1 MTFPQVTINQI
12 NTRSGGKRDIART
25 LLMVGE
31 HEKTITP
38 TPVTAQ
44 TDLDALLGTKDSPL
58 RRNLR
63 SFLDN
68 AGQNAMIWL
77 ATTQTTTST
86 VKGQGQSAPADATPA
101 TWMDVVRDAQ
111 ATVSAEGVVV
121 VRPDATT
128 DDINN
133 AQQLREEL
141 TSKYQRW
148 TWFILAVRGCGTGE
162 KWSEYVTTMT
172 GLQKGIAAYAVQL
185 APMLFG
191 NEPGILA
198 GRLCNPSVTI
208 ADSPARVAT
217 GALVNMGRS
226 DKPQDSDG
234 RELDIATL
242 KALNMARFS
251 VPTWYP
257 DYEGYYWADGVTLD
271 VDGGDYQAI
280 EYLRVA
286 DEMAR
291 QVRLLAIPKIADR
304 SLNSTPASIAAHQ
317 QLFAKPMRDGARSLK
332 INGIVFP
339 GLCMSPRDGD
349 VQIIWPGKNRV
360 QIAIVVRP
368 YNSPKDITVSIML
381 DESGE

>member
-1 MTFPQVTINQI
+1 MTFPQVTINQL
-12 NTRSGGKRDIART
+12 NTRSGGKREIART

-31 HEKTITP
+31 HTKAITP

-44 TDLDALLGTKDSPL
+44 TDLDALLGTKSTPL
-58 RRNLR
+58 RSNVQA
-63 SFLDN
+63 FLDN

-77 ATTQTTTST
+77 ATVQTPQPAGQTQMWT
-86 VKGQGQSAPADATPA
+86 
-101 TWMDVVRDAQ
+101 DVVMDAQ
-111 ATVSAEGVVV
+111 ATVSAEGVIV
-121 VRPDATT
+121 VRPDATA
-128 DDINN
+128 DDINK

-141 TSKYQRW
+141 TNKYQRW

-162 KWSEYVTTMT
+162 KWAEYVTAMT
-172 GLQKGIAAYAVQL
+172 ALQKDIAAYAVQL

-191 NEPGILA
+191 NEPGVLA

-217 GALVNMGRS
+217 GALVNIGHS
-226 DKPQDSDG
+226 DKPQDSDK
-234 RELDIATL
+234 RELDLATI
-242 KALNMARFS
+242 KALNRARFS

-291 QVRLLAIPKIADR
+291 QVRLLAIPKIANR
-304 SLNSTPASIAAHQ
+304 SLNSTPTSVATHQ
-317 QLFAKPMRDGARSLK
+317 QLFAKPMRDGAKSLK
-332 INGIVFP
+332 INGTVFP

-349 VQIIWPGKNRV
+349 VQITWPEKDKV

-368 YNSPKDITVSIML
+368 YNCPKEITISIML

>member
-1 MTFPQVTINQI
+1 MTFPQTTINQL
-12 NTRSGGKRDIART
+12 NTRSGGKRDIVRT

-31 HEKTITP
+31 HKKTLAP
-38 TPVTAQ
+38 TPVTVQ
-44 TDLDALLGTKDSPL
+44 TDLDALLGSEASL
-58 RRNLR
+58 LR
-63 SFLDN
+63 SNLQAFLDN

-77 ATTQTTTST
+77 ATVQTPQPSGQTQTW
-86 VKGQGQSAPADATPA
+86 A
-101 TWMDVVRDAQ
+101 DVVMDAQ

-121 VRPDATT
+121 VRPDATA
-128 DDINN
+128 DDINR

-141 TSKYQRW
+141 NNKYQRW

-162 KWSEYVTTMT
+162 KWAEYVTAMT
-172 GLQKGIAAYAVQL
+172 TLQKGIAAYAVQL

-191 NEPGILA
+191 NEPGVLA

-226 DKPQDSDG
+226 DKPTDSDG

-242 KALNMARFS
+242 KALNTARFS

-286 DEMAR
+286 DEIAR
-291 QVRLLAIPKIADR
+291 QVRLLAISKIADR
-304 SLNSTPASIAAHQ
+304 SLNSTPASVATHQ
-317 QLFAKPMRDGARSLK
+317 QLFAKPMRDGAKSLK
-332 INGIVFP
+332 INGTVFP

-349 VQIIWPGKNRV
+349 VQIIWPEKDKV

-368 YNSPKDITVSIML
+368 YNCPKEITISIML

>member
-1 MTFPQVTINQI
+1 MTFPQVVINQL
-12 NTRSGGKRDIART
+12 NTRQGGKRDIART

-31 HEKTITP
+31 HTTIIPP

-44 TDLDALLGTKDSPL
+44 TDLDTLLGTDASPL
-58 RRNLR
+58 RNNLQA
-63 SFLDN
+63 FLDN
-68 AGQNAMIWL
+68 AGQSAMIWL
-77 ATTQTTTST
+77 ATLQKTQPAGKAQTA
-86 VKGQGQSAPADATPA
+86 QSDAVA
-101 TWMDVVRDAQ
+101 GTWIDVVRTAQ

-121 VRPDATT
+121 VLNDATT
-128 DDINN
+128 DDINK

-141 TSKYQRW
+141 INKYQRW

-162 KWSEYVTTMT
+162 KWAEYVTAMT
-172 GLQKGIAAYAVQL
+172 ALQKGIAAYAVQL
-185 APMLFG
+185 TPMLFG
-191 NEPGILA
+191 NEPGLLA

-217 GALVNMGRS
+217 GALVNMGRN
-226 DKPQDSDG
+226 DKPQDSDK
-234 RELDIATL
+234 RELDIATI

-304 SLNSTPASIAAHQ
+304 SLNSTPVSIAAHQ
-317 QLFAKPMRDGARSLK
+317 QLFAKPMRDGAKSLK
-332 INGIVFP
+332 INGTVFP

-349 VQIIWPGKNRV
+349 VQITWPGKDKV

-368 YNSPKDITVSIML
+368 YNCPKEITISIML

>member
-1 MTFPQVTINQI
+1 MTFPQVTINQLNNRI
-12 NTRSGGKRDIART
+12 GGKREIART
-25 LLMVGE
+25 LLMVGD
-31 HEKTITP
+31 HAKAIQP

-44 TDLDALLGTKDSPL
+44 TDLDALLGAKDSPL
-58 RRNLR
+58 RSNLQA
-63 SFLDN
+63 FLDN

-77 ATTQTTTST
+77 ATVQ
-86 VKGQGQSAPADATPA
+86 TPA
-101 TWMDVVRDAQ
+101 GTVAAKTWADVVMDAQ

-121 VRPDATT
+121 VRTDATA
-128 DDINN
+128 DDINK

-141 TSKYQRW
+141 TNKYQRW

-162 KWSEYVTTMT
+162 KWAEYVATMT
-172 GLQKGIAAYAVQL
+172 TLQKGIAAYAVQL

-191 NEPGILA
+191 NEPGMLA

-226 DKPQDSDG
+226 DKPQDSDK
-234 RELDIATL
+234 RELDLATI
-242 KALNMARFS
+242 KALNRARFS

-291 QVRLLAIPKIADR
+291 QVRLLAIPKIANR
-304 SLNSTPASIAAHQ
+304 SLNSTPASVAAHQ

-332 INGIVFP
+332 INGTVFP

-349 VQIIWPGKNRV
+349 VQITWPEKDKV

-368 YNSPKDITVSIML
+368 YNCPKDITISIML

>member
-1 MTFPQVTINQI
+1 MTFPQVIINQL
-12 NTRSGGKRDIART
+12 NTRQGGKRDIART

-31 HEKTITP
+31 HATLIPP

-44 TDLDALLGTKDSPL
+44 TDLDTLLGTDSSPL
-58 RRNLR
+58 RNNLR
-63 SFLDN
+63 AFLDN
-68 AGQNAMIWL
+68 AGQSAMIWL
-77 ATTQTTTST
+77 ATLQKTQPAS
-86 VKGQGQSAPADATPA
+86 KAQAAQSDTAAG
-101 TWMDVVRDAQ
+101 TWIDIVMDAQ

-121 VRPDATT
+121 VLNDATA
-128 DDINN
+128 DDINK

-141 TSKYQRW
+141 INKYQRW

-162 KWSEYVTTMT
+162 KWAEYVTTMT
-172 GLQKGIAAYAVQL
+172 ALQKGIAAYAVQL

-191 NEPGILA
+191 NEPGLLA

-217 GALVNMGRS
+217 GALVNMGRN
-226 DKPQDSDG
+226 DKPQDSDK
-234 RELDIATL
+234 RELDIATI

-251 VPTWYP
+251 VPTWYS

-271 VDGGDYQAI
+271 VDGGDYQAV

-286 DEMAR
+286 DEIAR

-304 SLNSTPASIAAHQ
+304 SLNSTPISIAAHQ
-317 QLFAKPMRDGARSLK
+317 QLFAKPMRDGSKSLK
-332 INGIVFP
+332 INGTVFP
-339 GLCMSPRDGD
+339 GLCMSPHDGD
-349 VQIIWPGKNRV
+349 VQISWPEKDKV

-368 YNSPKDITVSIML
+368 YNCPKEITISIML

>member
-1 MTFPQVTINQI
+1 MTFPQVTINQL
-12 NTRSGGKRDIART
+12 NTRSGGRRDIART

-31 HEKTITP
+31 YTKDIPP

-44 TDLDALLGTKDSPL
+44 TDLDALLGAKTTPL
-58 RRNLR
+58 RSNLQA
-63 SFLDN
+63 FLDN

-77 ATTQTTTST
+77 SAVQTPPAA
-86 VKGQGQSAPADATPA
+86 GQTRTWADA
-101 TWMDVVRDAQ
+101 VLDAQ
-111 ATVSAEGVVV
+111 NTVSAEGVVI
-121 VRPDATT
+121 VRADASVA
-128 DDINN
+128 DINR

-141 TSKYQRW
+141 NNKYQRW

-162 KWSEYVTTMT
+162 KWAEYVTAMT
-172 GLQKGIAAYAVQL
+172 TLQKGIAAYAVQL

-191 NEPGILA
+191 NEPGMLS

-226 DKPQDSDG
+226 DKPQDSDK
-234 RELDIATL
+234 RELDIATI
-242 KALNMARFS
+242 KALNRARFS

-304 SLNSTPASIAAHQ
+304 SLNSTPASVAAHQ
-317 QLFAKPMRDGARSLK
+317 QLFAKPMRDGAKSLK
-332 INGIVFP
+332 INGTVFP

-349 VQIIWPGKNRV
+349 AKISWPKKDKV

-368 YNSPKDITVSIML
+368 YNCPKEITISIML

>member
-1 MTFPQVTINQI
+1 MTFPQVVINQL
-12 NTRSGGKRDIART
+12 NTRQGGKRDIART

-31 HEKTITP
+31 HTTIIPP

-44 TDLDALLGTKDSPL
+44 TDLDTLLGTDASPL
-58 RRNLR
+58 RNNLQA
-63 SFLDN
+63 FLDN
-68 AGQNAMIWL
+68 AGQSAMIWL
-77 ATTQTTTST
+77 ATLQKTQPAGKAQTA
-86 VKGQGQSAPADATPA
+86 QSDAVA
-101 TWMDVVRDAQ
+101 GTWIDVVRTAQ

-121 VRPDATT
+121 VLNDATT
-128 DDINN
+128 DDINK

-141 TSKYQRW
+141 INKYQRW

-162 KWSEYVTTMT
+162 KWAEYVTAMT
-172 GLQKGIAAYAVQL
+172 ALQKGIAAYAVQL
-185 APMLFG
+185 TPTLFG
-191 NEPGILA
+191 NEPGLLA

-217 GALVNMGRS
+217 GALVNMGRN
-226 DKPQDSDG
+226 DKPQDSDK
-234 RELDIATL
+234 RELDIATI

-304 SLNSTPASIAAHQ
+304 SLNSTPVSIAAHQ
-317 QLFAKPMRDGARSLK
+317 QLFAKPMRDGAKSLK
-332 INGIVFP
+332 INGTVFP

-349 VQIIWPGKNRV
+349 VQIAWPEKDKV

-368 YNSPKDITVSIML
+368 YNCPKEITISIML

>member
-1 MTFPQVTINQI
+1 MTFPQVVINQL
-12 NTRSGGKRDIART
+12 NTHQGGKRDIART

-31 HEKTITP
+31 HTTIIPP

-44 TDLDALLGTKDSPL
+44 TDLDTLLGTDASPL
-58 RRNLR
+58 RNNLQA
-63 SFLDN
+63 FLDN
-68 AGQNAMIWL
+68 AGQSAMIWL
-77 ATTQTTTST
+77 ATLQKTQPAGKAQTA
-86 VKGQGQSAPADATPA
+86 QSDAVA
-101 TWMDVVRDAQ
+101 GTWIDVVRTAQ

-121 VRPDATT
+121 VLNDTTT
-128 DDINN
+128 DDINK

-141 TSKYQRW
+141 INKYQRW

-162 KWSEYVTTMT
+162 KWAEYVTAMT
-172 GLQKGIAAYAVQL
+172 ALQKGIAAYAVQL
-185 APMLFG
+185 TPMLFG
-191 NEPGILA
+191 NEPGLLA

-217 GALVNMGRS
+217 GALVNMGRN
-226 DKPQDSDG
+226 DKPQDSYK
-234 RELDIATL
+234 RELDIATI

-271 VDGGDYQAI
+271 VDGGDYQAL

-304 SLNSTPASIAAHQ
+304 SLNSTPVSVAAHQ
-317 QLFAKPMRDGARSLK
+317 QLFAKPMRDGAKSLK
-332 INGIVFP
+332 INGTVFP

-349 VQIIWPGKNRV
+349 VQITWPEKDKV

-368 YNSPKDITVSIML
+368 YNCPKEITISIML

>member
-1 MTFPQVTINQI
+1 MTFPQVVINQL
-12 NTRSGGKRDIART
+12 NTRQGGKRDIART

-31 HEKTITP
+31 HTTIIPP

-44 TDLDALLGTKDSPL
+44 TDLDTLLGTDASPL
-58 RRNLR
+58 RNNLQA
-63 SFLDN
+63 FLDN
-68 AGQNAMIWL
+68 AGQSAMIWL
-77 ATTQTTTST
+77 ATLQKTQPAGKAQTA
-86 VKGQGQSAPADATPA
+86 QSDAVA
-101 TWMDVVRDAQ
+101 GTWIDVVRTAQ

-121 VRPDATT
+121 VLNDATT
-128 DDINN
+128 DDINK

-141 TSKYQRW
+141 INKYQRW

-162 KWSEYVTTMT
+162 KWAEYVTAMT
-172 GLQKGIAAYAVQL
+172 ALQKRIAAYAVQL
-185 APMLFG
+185 TPMLFG
-191 NEPGILA
+191 NEPGLLA

-217 GALVNMGRS
+217 GALVNMGRN
-226 DKPQDSDG
+226 DKPQDSDK
-234 RELDIATL
+234 RELDIATI

-304 SLNSTPASIAAHQ
+304 SLNSTPVSIAAHQ
-317 QLFAKPMRDGARSLK
+317 QLFAKPMRDGAKSLK
-332 INGIVFP
+332 INGTVFP

-349 VQIIWPGKNRV
+349 VQITWPEKDKV

-368 YNSPKDITVSIML
+368 YNCPKEITISIML

>member
-1 MTFPQVTINQI
+1 MTFPQVTINQL

-31 HEKTITP
+31 HTKAITP
-38 TPVTAQ
+38 APVTAQ
-44 TDLDALLGTKDSPL
+44 TDLDALLGAKDSPL
-58 RRNLR
+58 RSNLQA
-63 SFLDN
+63 FLDN

-77 ATTQTTTST
+77 TTVQTPQPADQTQTW
-86 VKGQGQSAPADATPA
+86 A
-101 TWMDVVRDAQ
+101 DVVMDAQ
-111 ATVSAEGVVV
+111 ATVSAEGVIV
-121 VRPDATT
+121 VRPDTT
-128 DDINN
+128 ADDINK

-141 TSKYQRW
+141 TNKCQRW

-162 KWSEYVTTMT
+162 KWAEYLTAMT
-172 GLQKGIAAYAVQL
+172 ALQKGIAAYAVQL

-191 NEPGILA
+191 NEPGMLA

-226 DKPQDSDG
+226 DKPQDSDK
-234 RELDIATL
+234 RELDIATV
-242 KALNMARFS
+242 KALNRARFS

-304 SLNSTPASIAAHQ
+304 SLNSTPASVAAHQ
-317 QLFAKPMRDGARSLK
+317 QLFAKPMRDGAKSLK
-332 INGIVFP
+332 INGTVFP

-349 VQIIWPGKNRV
+349 VQIIWPEKDKV

-368 YNSPKDITVSIML
+368 YNCPKEITISIML

>member
-1 MTFPQVTINQI
+1 MTFPQVTINQL

-31 HEKTITP
+31 HTKAIAP

-44 TDLDALLGTKDSPL
+44 TDLDALLGAKDSPL
-58 RRNLR
+58 RSNLQA
-63 SFLDN
+63 FLDN

-77 ATTQTTTST
+77 ATVQTPPPA
-86 VKGQGQSAPADATPA
+86 GQAK
-101 TWMDVVRDAQ
+101 TWADVVMDAQ
-111 ATVSAEGVVV
+111 NTVSAEGVVV
-121 VRPDATT
+121 VRPDATV
-128 DDINN
+128 DDINR

-141 TSKYQRW
+141 NNRYQRW

-162 KWSEYVTTMT
+162 KWAEYVTTMT
-172 GLQKGIAAYAVQL
+172 TLQKGLAAYAVQL
-185 APMLFG
+185 TPMLFG
-191 NEPGILA
+191 NEPGMLA

-226 DKPQDSDG
+226 DKPQDSDK
-234 RELDIATL
+234 RELDIATI
-242 KALNMARFS
+242 KALNRARFS

-304 SLNSTPASIAAHQ
+304 SLNSTPASVAAHQ
-317 QLFAKPMRDGARSLK
+317 QLFARPMRDGAKSLK
-332 INGIVFP
+332 INGTVFP

-349 VQIIWPGKNRV
+349 VKISWPEKDKV

-368 YNSPKDITVSIML
+368 YNCPKEITISIML

>member
-1 MTFPQVTINQI
+1 MTFPQVTINQL
-12 NTRSGGKRDIART
+12 NNRSGGKREIART
-25 LLMVGE
+25 LLMVGD
-31 HEKTITP
+31 HAKAIQP

-44 TDLDALLGTKDSPL
+44 TDLDALLGAKDSPL
-58 RRNLR
+58 RSNLQA
-63 SFLDN
+63 FLDN

-77 ATTQTTTST
+77 ATVQ
-86 VKGQGQSAPADATPA
+86 TPA
-101 TWMDVVRDAQ
+101 GTVAAKTWADVVMDAQ

-121 VRPDATT
+121 VRTDATA
-128 DDINN
+128 DDINK

-141 TSKYQRW
+141 TNKYQRW

-162 KWSEYVTTMT
+162 KWAEYVTAMT
-172 GLQKGIAAYAVQL
+172 TLQKDIAAYAVQL

-191 NEPGILA
+191 NEPGVLA

-217 GALVNMGRS
+217 GALVDLGRS
-226 DKPQDSDG
+226 DKPQDSDK
-234 RELDIATL
+234 RELDLATI
-242 KALNMARFS
+242 KALNRARFS

-291 QVRLLAIPKIADR
+291 QVRLLAIPKIANR
-304 SLNSTPASIAAHQ
+304 SLNSTPASVATHQ

-332 INGIVFP
+332 INGTVFP

-349 VQIIWPGKNRV
+349 VQITWPEKDKV

-368 YNSPKDITVSIML
+368 YNCPKEITISIML

>member
-1 MTFPQVTINQI
+1 MTFPQVTINQL
-12 NTRSGGKRDIART
+12 NTRSGGGRDIART

-31 HEKTITP
+31 HTKAITP
-38 TPVTAQ
+38 APVTAQ
-44 TDLDALLGTKDSPL
+44 TDLDALLGAKDSPL
-58 RRNLR
+58 RSNLQA
-63 SFLDN
+63 FLDN

-77 ATTQTTTST
+77 TTVQTPQPADQTQTW
-86 VKGQGQSAPADATPA
+86 A
-101 TWMDVVRDAQ
+101 DVVMDAQ
-111 ATVSAEGVVV
+111 ATVSAEGVIV
-121 VRPDATT
+121 VRPDATA
-128 DDINN
+128 DDINK

-141 TSKYQRW
+141 TNKCQRW
-148 TWFILAVRGCGTGE
+148 TWFILSVRGCGTGE
-162 KWSEYVTTMT
+162 KWAEYLTAMT
-172 GLQKGIAAYAVQL
+172 ALQKGIAAYAVQL

-191 NEPGILA
+191 NEPGMLA

-226 DKPQDSDG
+226 DKPQDSDK
-234 RELDIATL
+234 RELDIATI
-242 KALNMARFS
+242 KALNRARFS

-304 SLNSTPASIAAHQ
+304 SLNSTPASVAAHQ
-317 QLFAKPMRDGARSLK
+317 QLFAKPMRDGAKSLK
-332 INGIVFP
+332 INGTVFP

-349 VQIIWPGKNRV
+349 VQIIWPEKDKV

-368 YNSPKDITVSIML
+368 YNCPKEITISIML

>member
-1 MTFPQVTINQI
+1 MTFPQVTINQL
-12 NTRSGGKRDIART
+12 NTHSGSKRGIACT

-31 HEKTITP
+31 HTKAILP

-44 TDLDALLGTKDSPL
+44 TDLDSLLGTKDSL
-58 RRNLR
+58 LR
-63 SFLDN
+63 SNVQAFLDN

-77 ATTQTTTST
+77 ATVQTPQPS
-86 VKGQGQSAPADATPA
+86 GQTR
-101 TWMDVVRDAQ
+101 TWADVVMDAQ
-111 ATVSAEGVVV
+111 ATLSVEGVVV
-121 VRPDATT
+121 VRANASGN
-128 DDINN
+128 DIDK
-133 AQQLREEL
+133 AQQLRSEL
-141 TSKYQRW
+141 NNTFQRW

-162 KWSEYVTTMT
+162 KWSEYVTVMT

-185 APMLFG
+185 TPMLFG

-217 GALVNMGRS
+217 GALVNMGRN
-226 DKPQDSDG
+226 DKPQDSDK
-234 RELDIATL
+234 RELDIATIR
-242 KALNMARFS
+242 ALNRARFS

-304 SLNSTPASIAAHQ
+304 SLNSTPASVAAHQ
-317 QLFAKPMRDGARSLK
+317 QLFAKPMRDGAKSLK
-332 INGIVFP
+332 INGTVFP

-349 VQIIWPGKNRV
+349 VKISWPEKDKV

-368 YNSPKDITVSIML
+368 YNCPKEITISIML

>member
-1 MTFPQVTINQI
+1 MTFPQVTINQL
-12 NTRSGGKRDIART
+12 NTRSGGKREIART

-31 HEKTITP
+31 HTKAITP

-44 TDLDALLGTKDSPL
+44 TDLDALLGIKSTPL
-58 RRNLR
+58 RSNVQA
-63 SFLDN
+63 FLDN

-77 ATTQTTTST
+77 ATVQTPQPASQTQTW
-86 VKGQGQSAPADATPA
+86 AD
-101 TWMDVVRDAQ
+101 MVMDAQ
-111 ATVSAEGVVV
+111 STVSAEGVVV
-121 VRPDATT
+121 VRPDATA
-128 DDINN
+128 DDINK

-141 TSKYQRW
+141 TNKYQRW

-162 KWSEYVTTMT
+162 KWAEYVTAMT
-172 GLQKGIAAYAVQL
+172 ALQKDIAAYAVQL

-191 NEPGILA
+191 NEPGVLA

-217 GALVNMGRS
+217 GALVNLGRS
-226 DKPQDSDG
+226 DKPQDSDK
-234 RELDIATL
+234 RELDLATI
-242 KALNMARFS
+242 KALNRARFS

-257 DYEGYYWADGVTLD
+257 DYEGCYWADGVTLD
-271 VDGGDYQAI
+271 VDAGDYQVI

-291 QVRLLAIPKIADR
+291 QVRLLAIPKIANR
-304 SLNSTPASIAAHQ
+304 SLNSTPASVATHQ
-317 QLFAKPMRDGARSLK
+317 QLFAKPMRDGAKSLK
-332 INGIVFP
+332 INGTVFP

-349 VQIIWPGKNRV
+349 VQISWPEKDKV

-368 YNSPKDITVSIML
+368 YNCPKEITISIML

>member
-1 MTFPQVTINQI
+1 MTFPQVTINQL
-12 NTRSGGKRDIART
+12 NTRSGGKREIART

-31 HEKTITP
+31 HTKAITP

-44 TDLDALLGTKDSPL
+44 TDLDALLGTKSTPL
-58 RRNLR
+58 RSNVQA
-63 SFLDN
+63 FLDN

-77 ATTQTTTST
+77 ATVQTPQPAGQTQMWT
-86 VKGQGQSAPADATPA
+86 
-101 TWMDVVRDAQ
+101 DVVMDAQ
-111 ATVSAEGVVV
+111 ATVSAEGVIV
-121 VRPDATT
+121 VRPDATA
-128 DDINN
+128 DDINK

-141 TSKYQRW
+141 TNKYQRW

-162 KWSEYVTTMT
+162 KWAEYVTAMT
-172 GLQKGIAAYAVQL
+172 ALQKDIAAYAVQL

-191 NEPGILA
+191 NEPGVLA

-217 GALVNMGRS
+217 GALVNIGRS
-226 DKPQDSDG
+226 DKPQDSDK
-234 RELDIATL
+234 RELDLATI
-242 KALNMARFS
+242 KALNRARFS

-291 QVRLLAIPKIADR
+291 QVRLLAIPKIANR
-304 SLNSTPASIAAHQ
+304 SLNSTPTSVATHQ
-317 QLFAKPMRDGARSLK
+317 QLFAKPMRDGAKSLK
-332 INGIVFP
+332 INGTVFP

-349 VQIIWPGKNRV
+349 VQITWPEKDKV

-368 YNSPKDITVSIML
+368 YNCPKEITISIML

>member
-1 MTFPQVTINQI
+1 MTFPQTTINQL

-31 HEKTITP
+31 HKKP
-38 TPVTAQ
+38 LAPAPVTAQ
-44 TDLDALLGTKDSPL
+44 TDLDALLGSETSL
-58 RRNLR
+58 LR
-63 SFLDN
+63 SNLQAFLDN

-77 ATTQTTTST
+77 ATVQTPQPA
-86 VKGQGQSAPADATPA
+86 GQTR
-101 TWMDVVRDAQ
+101 TWGDVVMDAQ
-111 ATVSAEGVVV
+111 ATVSAEGVIV
-121 VRPDATT
+121 VRPDATR
-128 DDINN
+128 DDINK
-133 AQQLREEL
+133 AQQLRSEL
-141 TSKYQRW
+141 NNTLQRW
-148 TWFILAVRGCGTGE
+148 TWFIMAVRGCGTGE
-162 KWSEYVTTMT
+162 KWAEYVTAMT
-172 GLQKGIAAYAVQL
+172 TLQKGIAAYAVQL

-191 NEPGILA
+191 NEPGMLA

-226 DKPQDSDG
+226 DKPTDSDG

-242 KALNMARFS
+242 KALNNVRFS

-286 DEMAR
+286 DEIAR
-291 QVRLLAIPKIADR
+291 QVRLLAVPRIADR
-304 SLNSTPASIAAHQ
+304 SLNSTPASVATHQ

-332 INGIVFP
+332 INGTVFP

-349 VQIIWPGKNRV
+349 VQITWPAKDRV
-360 QIAIVVRP
+360 QIVIVVRP
-368 YNSPKDITVSIML
+368 YNCPKEITISIML

>member
-1 MTFPQVTINQI
+1 MTFPQVTINQL
-12 NTRSGGKRDIART
+12 NTHSGSKRGIACT

-31 HEKTITP
+31 HTKAILP

-44 TDLDALLGTKDSPL
+44 TDLDSLLGTKDSL
-58 RRNLR
+58 LR
-63 SFLDN
+63 SNVQAFLDN

-77 ATTQTTTST
+77 ATVQTPQPS
-86 VKGQGQSAPADATPA
+86 GQTR
-101 TWMDVVRDAQ
+101 TWADVVMDAQ
-111 ATVSAEGVVV
+111 ATLSVEGVVV
-121 VRPDATT
+121 VRANASGN
-128 DDINN
+128 DIDK
-133 AQQLREEL
+133 AQQLR
-141 TSKYQRW
+141 SKLNNTFQRW
-148 TWFILAVRGCGTGE
+148 TWFILAIRGCGTGE
-162 KWSEYVTTMT
+162 KWSEYVTAMT

-185 APMLFG
+185 TPMLFG

-217 GALVNMGRS
+217 GALVNMGRN
-226 DKPQDSDG
+226 DKPQDSDK
-234 RELDIATL
+234 RELDIATIR
-242 KALNMARFS
+242 ALNRARFS

-304 SLNSTPASIAAHQ
+304 SLNSTPASVAAHQ
-317 QLFAKPMRDGARSLK
+317 QLFAKPMRDGAKSLK
-332 INGIVFP
+332 INGTVFP
-339 GLCMSPRDGD
+339 GLCMSPHDGD
-349 VQIIWPGKNRV
+349 VKISWPEKDKV

-368 YNSPKDITVSIML
+368 YNCPKEITISIML

>member
-1 MTFPQVTINQI
+1 MTFPQVTINQL
-12 NTRSGGKRDIART
+12 NTRSGGKREIART

-31 HEKTITP
+31 HAKAITP
-38 TPVTAQ
+38 APVTAQ
-44 TDLDALLGTKDSPL
+44 TDLDALLGVKDSL
-58 RRNLR
+58 LR
-63 SFLDN
+63 SNVQAFLDN

-77 ATTQTTTST
+77 ATVQTPPPA
-86 VKGQGQSAPADATPA
+86 GQAK
-101 TWMDVVRDAQ
+101 TWADVVTDAQ

-121 VRPDATT
+121 VRPDTSI
-128 DDINN
+128 DDINK
-133 AQQLREEL
+133 AQQLRSEL
-141 TSKYQRW
+141 NNTLQRW
-148 TWFILAVRGCGTGE
+148 TWFIMAVRGCGTGE
-162 KWSEYVTTMT
+162 KWAEYVAAMT
-172 GLQKGIAAYAVQL
+172 ALQKGIAAYAVQL
-185 APMLFG
+185 TPMLFG
-191 NEPGILA
+191 NEPGMLA

-208 ADSPARVAT
+208 ADSPARVTT

-226 DKPQDSDG
+226 DKPVDG
-234 RELDIATL
+234 DKRELDLATI
-242 KALNMARFS
+242 KALNRARFS

-304 SLNSTPASIAAHQ
+304 SLNSTPASVAAHQ
-317 QLFAKPMRDGARSLK
+317 QLFAKPMRDGSKSLK
-332 INGIVFP
+332 INGTVFP

-349 VQIIWPGKNRV
+349 VQITWPEKDKV

-368 YNSPKDITVSIML
+368 YNCPKDITISIML

>member
-1 MTFPQVTINQI
+1 MTFPQVVINQL
-12 NTRSGGKRDIART
+12 NTRQGGKRDIART

-31 HEKTITP
+31 HTTIIPP

-44 TDLDALLGTKDSPL
+44 TDLDTLLGTDASPL
-58 RRNLR
+58 RNNLQA
-63 SFLDN
+63 FLDN
-68 AGQNAMIWL
+68 AGQSAMIWL
-77 ATTQTTTST
+77 ATLQKTQPAGKAQTE
-86 VKGQGQSAPADATPA
+86 QSDAVA
-101 TWMDVVRDAQ
+101 GTWIDVVRTAQ

-121 VRPDATT
+121 VLNDATT
-128 DDINN
+128 DDINK

-141 TSKYQRW
+141 INKYQRW

-162 KWSEYVTTMT
+162 KWAEYVTAMT
-172 GLQKGIAAYAVQL
+172 ALQKGIAAYAVQL
-185 APMLFG
+185 TPMLFG
-191 NEPGILA
+191 NEPGLLA

-217 GALVNMGRS
+217 GALVNMGRN
-226 DKPQDSDG
+226 DKPQDSDK
-234 RELDIATL
+234 RELDIATI

-304 SLNSTPASIAAHQ
+304 SLNSTPVSIAAHQ
-317 QLFAKPMRDGARSLK
+317 QLFAKPMRDGAKSLK
-332 INGIVFP
+332 INGTVFP

-349 VQIIWPGKNRV
+349 VQITWPEKDKV

-368 YNSPKDITVSIML
+368 YNCPKEITISIML

>member
-1 MTFPQVTINQI
+1 MTFPQTTINQL

-31 HEKTITP
+31 HKKTLAP

-44 TDLDALLGTKDSPL
+44 TDLDALLGSEASL
-58 RRNLR
+58 LR
-63 SFLDN
+63 SNLQAFLDN

-77 ATTQTTTST
+77 ATVQTPQPSGQTQTW
-86 VKGQGQSAPADATPA
+86 A
-101 TWMDVVRDAQ
+101 DVVMDAQ

-121 VRPDATT
+121 VRPDATA
-128 DDINN
+128 DDINR

-141 TSKYQRW
+141 NNKYQRW

-162 KWSEYVTTMT
+162 KWAEYVTAMT
-172 GLQKGIAAYAVQL
+172 TLQKGIAAYAVQL

-191 NEPGILA
+191 NEPGMLA

-226 DKPQDSDG
+226 DKPTDSDG
-234 RELDIATL
+234 RELEIATL
-242 KALNMARFS
+242 KALNTARFS

-286 DEMAR
+286 DEIAR
-291 QVRLLAIPKIADR
+291 QVRLLAIPRIADR
-304 SLNSTPASIAAHQ
+304 SLNSTPASVATHQ
-317 QLFAKPMRDGARSLK
+317 QLFAKPMRDGAKSLK
-332 INGIVFP
+332 INGTVFP

-349 VQIIWPGKNRV
+349 VQITWPAKDRV

-368 YNSPKDITVSIML
+368 YNCPKEITISIML

>member
-1 MTFPQVTINQI
+1 MTFPQVTINQL
-12 NTRSGGKRDIART
+12 NTRSGGKREIART

-31 HEKTITP
+31 HTKAITP

-44 TDLDALLGTKDSPL
+44 TDLDALLGTKSTPL
-58 RRNLR
+58 LSNLQA
-63 SFLDN
+63 FLDN

-77 ATTQTTTST
+77 ATVQTPQPASQTQTW
-86 VKGQGQSAPADATPA
+86 A
-101 TWMDVVRDAQ
+101 DVVMDAQ

-121 VRPDATT
+121 VRADATA
-128 DDINN
+128 DDINK
-133 AQQLREEL
+133 AQQMREEL
-141 TSKYQRW
+141 TNKYQRW

-162 KWSEYVTTMT
+162 KWAEYVTAMT
-172 GLQKGIAAYAVQL
+172 ALQKDIAAYAVQL

-217 GALVNMGRS
+217 GALVNLGRS
-226 DKPQDSDG
+226 DKPQDSDK
-234 RELDIATL
+234 RELDLATI
-242 KALNMARFS
+242 KALNRARFS

-304 SLNSTPASIAAHQ
+304 SLNSTPASVAAHQ

-332 INGIVFP
+332 INGTVFP

-349 VQIIWPGKNRV
+349 VQITWPEKDKV

-368 YNSPKDITVSIML
+368 YNCPKEITISIML

>member
-1 MTFPQVTINQI
+1 MTFPQTTINQL
-12 NTRSGGKRDIART
+12 NTRSGGKRDIVRT

-31 HEKTITP
+31 HKKPLAP

-44 TDLDALLGTKDSPL
+44 TDLDALLGSEASL
-58 RRNLR
+58 LR
-63 SFLDN
+63 SNLQAFLDN

-77 ATTQTTTST
+77 ATVQTPQPA
-86 VKGQGQSAPADATPA
+86 GQTR
-101 TWMDVVRDAQ
+101 TWGDVVIDAQ

-121 VRPDATT
+121 IRPDTT
-128 DDINN
+128 RDDINN
-133 AQQLREEL
+133 AQTLRESL
-141 TSKYQRW
+141 INKYQRW

-162 KWSEYVTTMT
+162 KWAEYVTAMT
-172 GLQKGIAAYAVQL
+172 ALQKDIAAHAVQL

-191 NEPGILA
+191 NEPGMLA

-226 DKPQDSDG
+226 DKPTDSDG

-242 KALNMARFS
+242 KALNNVRFS

-286 DEMAR
+286 DEIAR

-304 SLNSTPASIAAHQ
+304 SLNSTPTSVATHQ
-317 QLFAKPMRDGARSLK
+317 QLFAKPMRDGAKSLK
-332 INGIVFP
+332 INGTVFP

-349 VQIIWPGKNRV
+349 VQITWPEKDRV

-368 YNSPKDITVSIML
+368 YNCPKEITISIML

>member
-1 MTFPQVTINQI
+1 MTFPQTTINQL

-31 HEKTITP
+31 HKKPLAP

-44 TDLDALLGTKDSPL
+44 TDLDALLGSETSL
-58 RRNLR
+58 LR
-63 SFLDN
+63 SNLQAFLDN

-77 ATTQTTTST
+77 ATVQTPQPA
-86 VKGQGQSAPADATPA
+86 GQTR
-101 TWMDVVRDAQ
+101 TWGDVVMDAQ
-111 ATVSAEGVVV
+111 ATVSAEGVIV
-121 VRPDATT
+121 VRPDATR
-128 DDINN
+128 DDINK
-133 AQQLREEL
+133 AQQLRSEL
-141 TSKYQRW
+141 NNTLQRW
-148 TWFILAVRGCGTGE
+148 TWFIMAVRGCGTGE
-162 KWSEYVTTMT
+162 KWAEYVTAMT
-172 GLQKGIAAYAVQL
+172 TLQKGIAAYAVQL

-191 NEPGILA
+191 NEPGMLA

-226 DKPQDSDG
+226 DKPTDSDG
-234 RELDIATL
+234 RELEIATL
-242 KALNMARFS
+242 KALNTARFS

-286 DEMAR
+286 DEIAR
-291 QVRLLAIPKIADR
+291 QVRLLAVPKIADR
-304 SLNSTPASIAAHQ
+304 SLNSTPASVATHQ

-332 INGIVFP
+332 INGTVFP
-339 GLCMSPRDGD
+339 GLCMSTRDGD
-349 VQIIWPGKNRV
+349 VQITWPAKDRV
-360 QIAIVVRP
+360 QITIVVRP
-368 YNSPKDITVSIML
+368 YNCPKEITISIML

>member
-1 MTFPQVTINQI
+1 MTFPQVTINQL
-12 NTRSGGKRDIART
+12 NTRSGGKRGIART

-31 HEKTITP
+31 HTKAITP

-44 TDLDALLGTKDSPL
+44 TDLDTLLGVKDSPL
-58 RRNLR
+58 RSNLQA
-63 SFLDN
+63 FLDN

-77 ATTQTTTST
+77 ATVQKPQSAGQTQTW
-86 VKGQGQSAPADATPA
+86 A
-101 TWMDVVRDAQ
+101 DVVMDAQ
-111 ATVSAEGVVV
+111 ATVSAEGVIVV
-121 VRPDATT
+121 HPDATA
-128 DDINN
+128 DDINK

-141 TSKYQRW
+141 TNKYQRW

-162 KWSEYVTTMT
+162 KWAEYVTAMT
-172 GLQKGIAAYAVQL
+172 ALQKDIAAYAVQL

-191 NEPGILA
+191 NEPGVLA

-217 GALVNMGRS
+217 GALVDLGRS
-226 DKPQDSDG
+226 DKPQDSDK
-234 RELDIATL
+234 RELDLATI
-242 KALNMARFS
+242 KALNRARFS
-251 VPTWYP
+251 VPTWYL

-304 SLNSTPASIAAHQ
+304 SLNSTPASVAAHQ
-317 QLFAKPMRDGARSLK
+317 QLFAKPMRDGARSMK
-332 INGIVFP
+332 INGTVFP

-349 VQIIWPGKNRV
+349 VQITWPEKDKV

-368 YNSPKDITVSIML
+368 YNCPKEITISIML

>member
-1 MTFPQVTINQI
+1 MTFPQVVINQL
-12 NTRSGGKRDIART
+12 NTRQGGKRDIART

-31 HEKTITP
+31 HTTIIPP

-44 TDLDALLGTKDSPL
+44 TDLDTLLGTDASPL
-58 RRNLR
+58 RNNLQA
-63 SFLDN
+63 FLDN
-68 AGQNAMIWL
+68 AGQSAMIWL
-77 ATTQTTTST
+77 ATLQKTQPASKAQAAQSDT
-86 VKGQGQSAPADATPA
+86 VAG
-101 TWMDVVRDAQ
+101 TWIDVVRTAQ

-121 VRPDATT
+121 VLNDATT
-128 DDINN
+128 DDINK

-141 TSKYQRW
+141 INKYQRW

-162 KWSEYVTTMT
+162 KWAEYVTAMT
-172 GLQKGIAAYAVQL
+172 ALQKGIAAYAVQL
-185 APMLFG
+185 TPMLFG
-191 NEPGILA
+191 NEPGLLA

-217 GALVNMGRS
+217 GALVNMGRN
-226 DKPQDSDG
+226 DKPQDSDK
-234 RELDIATL
+234 RELDIATI

-304 SLNSTPASIAAHQ
+304 SLNSTPVSIAAHQ
-317 QLFAKPMRDGARSLK
+317 QLFAKPMRDGAKSLK
-332 INGIVFP
+332 INGTVFP

-349 VQIIWPGKNRV
+349 VQIAWPEKDKV

-368 YNSPKDITVSIML
+368 YNCPKEITISIML

>member
-1 MTFPQVTINQI
+1 MTFPQVVINQL
-12 NTRSGGKRDIART
+12 NTRQGGKRDIART

-31 HEKTITP
+31 HTTIIPP

-44 TDLDALLGTKDSPL
+44 TDLDTLLGTDASPL
-58 RRNLR
+58 RNNLQA
-63 SFLDN
+63 FLDN
-68 AGQNAMIWL
+68 AGQSAMIWL
-77 ATTQTTTST
+77 ATLQKTQPASKAQTT
-86 VKGQGQSAPADATPA
+86 QSDAVA
-101 TWMDVVRDAQ
+101 GTWIDVVRTAQ

-121 VRPDATT
+121 VLNDATT
-128 DDINN
+128 DDINK

-141 TSKYQRW
+141 INKYQRW

-162 KWSEYVTTMT
+162 KWAEYVTAMT
-172 GLQKGIAAYAVQL
+172 ALQKGIAAYAVQL
-185 APMLFG
+185 TPMLFG
-191 NEPGILA
+191 NEPGLLA

-217 GALVNMGRS
+217 GALVNMGRN
-226 DKPQDSDG
+226 DKPQDSDK
-234 RELDIATL
+234 RELDIATI

-304 SLNSTPASIAAHQ
+304 SLNSTPVSIAAHQ
-317 QLFAKPMRDGARSLK
+317 QLFAKPMRDGAKSLK
-332 INGIVFP
+332 INGTVFP

-349 VQIIWPGKNRV
+349 VQITWPEKDKV

-368 YNSPKDITVSIML
+368 YNCPKEITISIML